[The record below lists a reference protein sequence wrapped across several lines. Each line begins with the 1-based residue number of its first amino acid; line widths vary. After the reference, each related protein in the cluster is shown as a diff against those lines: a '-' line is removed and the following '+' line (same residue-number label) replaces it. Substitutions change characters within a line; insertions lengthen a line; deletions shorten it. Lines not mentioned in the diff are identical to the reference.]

1 MVALKKKPPATSAE
15 AGAEAGA
22 EAAAGAGDVVEAR
35 TRAAWRRWLRRHHAR
50 PAGVWLVL
58 PKKGHAEAGTL
69 DYEQAVEEAL
79 CWGWIDSKPRTLDER
94 RSLLWMAPRKA
105 GSGWSALN
113 KRRIERAQASGAMA
127 APGRARIEAAQADG
141 SWSRL
146 DAVDRLEV
154 PEDLAA
160 ALAALPGAAAQF
172 AAFPPSARRGI
183 LEWIVQARTAATRE
197 RRIAETATLALR
209 GERANQWRPKA

>member
-1 MVALKKKPPATSAE
+1 MAALKQSPPAD
-15 AGAEAGA
+15 
-22 EAAAGAGDVVEAR
+22 AAADLGDAVEAR
-35 TRAAWRRWLRRHHAR
+35 TRALWRRWLQRHHAQ
-50 PAGVWLVL
+50 PGGVWLVL
-58 PKKGHAEAGTL
+58 PRKGHAEAGAL

-79 CWGWIDSKPRTLDER
+79 CWGWIDSKPRALDER

-127 APGRARIEAAQADG
+127 APGLARIEAARADG

-154 PEDLAA
+154 PQDLAA
-160 ALAALPGAAAQF
+160 ALAELPGAAAQF

-183 LEWIVQARTAATRE
+183 LEWIVQARTDDTRA
-197 RRIAETATLALR
+197 RRITETATRAAR
-209 GERANQWRPKA
+209 GERANQWRRKT